1 MKGIAMRFGS
11 LLSVALLA
19 PLLCLPARAADKQC
33 RVVHAATL
41 DMGTDETGGVVVPMS
56 IGGKTVHLLVD
67 TGGVVS
73 MLTKGAVKSLGLPMQ
88 TMGGA
93 YLKMFGGTRIDR
105 MTTARDIDLGGL
117 RTNTMPFAVM
127 PDGWMPSGIDGTL
140 APDILSAYDA
150 EFDFANN
157 KFYLASQD
165 HCRGQVVYW
174 TQTGYT
180 AIPMFIGNGGHIS
193 FNVGLDGKT
202 ILASLDTGS
211 TRSLMS
217 LEAARDEFGIDEK
230 NPDLKA
236 LPGESGKSHGYHY
249 PFKKLSLVGIAVS
262 NPDLVLVP
270 DGESKMMGPGGP
282 RIILGMGILRQL
294 HLYIAYGEATM
305 YVTGATAH

>member
-1 MKGIAMRFGS
+1 MRIGS

-19 PLLCLPARAADKQC
+19 PLLCLPAHAADKQC

-41 DMGTDETGGVVVPMS
+41 DMGTDEGGGVVVPMS

-73 MLTKGAVKSLGLPMQ
+73 MLTKGTVKSLDLPVQ
-88 TMGGA
+88 AMGGA

-127 PDGWMPSGIDGTL
+127 PDGWMPNGIDGTL

-165 HCRGQVVYW
+165 HCPGQVVYW
-174 TQTGYT
+174 TQAGYT

-193 FNVGLDGKT
+193 FSVGLDDKT
-202 ILASLDTGS
+202 ITASLDTGS
-211 TRSLMS
+211 TRTYMS
-217 LEAARDEFGIDEK
+217 MEAARSEFGIDEK

-236 LPGESGKSHGYHY
+236 LPDADGKSHGYHY
-249 PFKKLSLVGIAVS
+249 PFKKLSLVGITVN

-294 HLYIAYGEATM
+294 HLYIAYHEAM
-305 YVTGATAH
+305 IYVTGATAH